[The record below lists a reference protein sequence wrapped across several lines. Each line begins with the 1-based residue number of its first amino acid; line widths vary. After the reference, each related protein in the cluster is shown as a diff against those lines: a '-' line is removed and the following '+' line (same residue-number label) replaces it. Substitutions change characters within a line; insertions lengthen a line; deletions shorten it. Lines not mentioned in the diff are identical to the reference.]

1 MNTLKQ
7 AVEYVYNYMK
17 DYEAENT
24 DLLDQNALYDMMEEM
39 LLEAVD
45 GVLSDDDMK
54 TWISSKDDSYLDK
67 ILNERLDHYSG
78 RGVKVTKVQ
87 DDTWTQMNIVYDPS
101 HPDADE
107 NGYVT
112 YPNVNTVTEMT
123 NLIDASR
130 SYEANATAFNASK
143 NLATRGL
150 EIGNG

>member
-54 TWISSKDDSYLDK
+54 TWISSKDDTYLDK
-67 ILNERLDHYSG
+67 ILNERLG
-78 RGVKVTKVQ
+78 
-87 DDTWTQMNIVYDPS
+87 
-101 HPDADE
+101 E
-107 NGYVT
+107 N
-112 YPNVNTVTEMT
+112 YPALLQEMT
-123 NLIDASR
+123 NDILNEYVLS
-130 SYEANATAFNASK
+130 EW
-143 NLATRGL
+143 
-150 EIGNG
+150 EEE